1 MKYIL
6 LLMSFCLSTSI
17 LADQSNSLDL
27 KFALKLDMVRGG
39 LSILEKFELVKNLGY
54 DGIEVS
60 SPGEDRLAIKA
71 ASDATGLPIHG
82 VVCSTHWK
90 LLLSDADPKVRKQ
103 GLEGVKKAILAAK
116 FYGASTVLLVP
127 GKVNKETTYQQAWQR
142 SIPEIRKAALFAET
156 HNIKIAL
163 ENVWN
168 DFLTTPEET
177 LRFINEIASLN
188 VYAYFDIGNT
198 VRYNDPSSWPKIL
211 GEKILKL
218 DVKAYKRQGEQM
230 DPYKGVNSKIG
241 TDHFDWSPLCREL
254 KKISYRGWA
263 TAEVYSGYEGSN
275 QERLENILADMKKVF
290 SY

>member
-6 LLMSFCLSTSI
+6 LLLSFCLSTSL

-27 KFALKLDMVRGG
+27 KFALKLDMVRGDF
-39 LSILEKFELVKNLGY
+39 SILEKFELVKKLDY

-60 SPGEDRLAIKA
+60 SPGEDRVAIKA
-71 ASDATGLPIHG
+71 ASEATGLPIHG

-90 LLLSDADPKVRKQ
+90 LLLSDADPSMRQK
-103 GLEGVKKAILAAK
+103 GLEGLKEAIRAAK

-127 GKVNKETTYQQAWQR
+127 GKVNKETSYQQAWQR
-142 SIPEIRKAALFAET
+142 SIPEIRKAALFAQK
-156 HNIKIAL
+156 HNIKVAL

-177 LRFINEIASLN
+177 LRFINEIGSPN
-188 VYAYFDIGNT
+188 IYAYFDIGNT
-198 VRYNDPSSWPKIL
+198 VRYNDPSSWPKVL
-211 GEKILKL
+211 GNKILKL

-230 DPYKGVNSKIG
+230 DIYKGVNAKIG
-241 TDHFDWSPLCREL
+241 SDHFDWAPLCREL

-263 TAEVYSGYEGSN
+263 TAEVYDGYEGSN
-275 QERLENILADMKKVF
+275 EKRLGYILTDMKKVL